1 MNKKDLLSTL
11 WIFVTFNYLYCDLI
25 GLMDSSLLKQYL
37 TGKVEGMEINPLFL
51 FYAGILMEIPIS
63 MILFSRILPNKSN
76 VWANILASFIKTF
89 VMIITLFIGSF
100 TIYYAFFAAIEIM
113 TTMFIFGYSIKW
125 LREGNRVSLL

>member
-1 MNKKDLLSTL
+1 
-11 WIFVTFNYLYCDLI
+11 
-25 GLMDSSLLKQYL
+25 MDSSLLKQYL

-63 MILFSRILPNKSN
+63 MILFSRILPDKSN